1 MVMQVYARC
10 LVELIERTEMRI
22 AKNTDDVDVATAKHS
37 HSVVSK
43 SNDEP
48 LEDLDVGDGADQVIG
63 GLRIMGDPDEGG
75 EFHKLG

>member
-1 MVMQVYARC
+1 
-10 LVELIERTEMRI
+10 MRI
-22 AKNTDDVDVATAKHS
+22 TKDTDDREVAMAKRS
-37 HSVVSK
+37 HSGASK
-43 SNDEP
+43 PDDEP